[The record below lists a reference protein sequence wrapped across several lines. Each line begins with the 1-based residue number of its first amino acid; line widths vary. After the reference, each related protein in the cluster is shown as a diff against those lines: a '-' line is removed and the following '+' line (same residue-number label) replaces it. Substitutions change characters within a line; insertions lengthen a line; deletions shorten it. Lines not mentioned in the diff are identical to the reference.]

1 MKKIKLK
8 NKKEKS
14 ELSYTMSKN
23 KSYLLSEKINECHDN
38 NNNNN
43 NDKNHEEINNVNES
57 DFSTNKKKSK
67 VKFNEYNG
75 KINLF

>member
-38 NNNNN
+38 NNNN
-43 NDKNHEEINNVNES
+43 KNHEEINNVNES
-57 DFSTNKKKSK
+57 DFSTIKKKSK